1 MMSPPA
7 DESVEVQCVG
17 CQQSGRRRDLERF
30 VYHESVGLVFD
41 MRGGAPGDAVFVH
54 PLPGC
59 IRAASWAGFSRA
71 FETPLRELDGDKLVG
86 EVREG
91 IETRLKDN
99 LREASRLGILAVG
112 RGPVERVAG
121 DGELEIVLVDERAGN
136 NTRQF
141 AERLEK
147 RDETVRFEISDG
159 LLSEAI
165 GQKVAISGVSGDE
178 RSDQV
183 GRTTEK
189 LICMT
194 METNE
199 G

>member
-1 MMSPPA
+1 MSPTA
-7 DESVEVQCVG
+7 DESVEVECVG

-41 MRGGAPGDAVFVH
+41 MRGGAPGEAAFVH
-54 PLPGC
+54 PMPGC

-71 FETPLRELDGDKLVG
+71 FETPLRDLDGDELVD

-91 IETRLKDN
+91 LETRLKDD

-112 RGPVERVAG
+112 RGPVERLAG
-121 DGELEIVLVDERAGN
+121 DGEIEIVLVDDQAGD

-141 AERLEK
+141 AERLDE
-147 RDETVRFEISDG
+147 RDETVRFEIPDG

-165 GQKVAISGVSGDE
+165 GQNVAIAGVSGGK

-194 METNE
+194 METDE